1 MGTGGR
7 RDQTLERLPLN
18 RIVAMTRRKQVW
30 LAGFLAILAVIAIS
44 YFVIGDDT
52 EKAEAPSAGATSEVS
67 GLDSAAAAA
76 VPAAIKRRGS
86 LTVPMATF
94 YPPNEFLDA
103 DGKTIVGMG
112 PDLAR
117 ALGERMD
124 LRITLKGV
132 EFDTILSDLVA
143 GDYDMAISSF
153 TITDER
159 KGEADMV
166 SYFRAGSGFFS
177 NADAR
182 TDIAGIEDL
191 CGKSVAVASGVV
203 QVDDAEKQSEECV
216 SNGDKPVEVVEFDT
230 QAEAVDA
237 VRDNEVQLGIAD
249 SPVAAYLVKES
260 GGTLAKVGEDY
271 GLAPYGVLVN
281 QDSGLTDAVQLAM
294 QSLIDDGSYTQILE
308 RWGQGDGAVTRAQIN
323 P

>member
-1 MGTGGR
+1 MNTR
-7 RDQTLERLPLN
+7 SSKLITL
-18 RIVAMTRRKQVW
+18 
-30 LAGFLAILAVIAIS
+30 LAAVSLAVLAIG
-44 YFVIGDDT
+44 YFVIDDDT
-52 EKAEAPSAGATSEVS
+52 EKTEPSDAEQASAVGV
-67 GLDSAAAAA
+67 DPAAAAA
-76 VPAAIKRRGS
+76 VPEAIKRKGS

-103 DGKTIVGMG
+103 DGKTIIGMG

-117 ALGERMD
+117 AIGDRMGVK
-124 LRITLKGV
+124 TSLKSV
-132 EFDTILSDLVA
+132 DFDTILPDLVD
-143 GDYDMAISSF
+143 GDYDMAVSSF

-159 KGEADMV
+159 EAQADMV

-182 TDIAGIEDL
+182 TDIAGIQDL
-191 CGKSVAVASGVV
+191 CGKSVALASGVV
-203 QVDDAEKQSEECV
+203 QVDDAKRQSDECV

-237 VRDNEVQLGIAD
+237 VRNNDVQLGIAD
-249 SPVAAYLVKES
+249 SPVAAYLVKQS
-260 GGTLAKVGEDY
+260 GGALAKVGEDY

-281 QDSGLTDAVQLAM
+281 RDSGLAPAVQLAV
-294 QSLIDDGSYTQILE
+294 QSLIDDGTYADILA
-308 RWGQGDGAVTRAQIN
+308 RWGQESGAVARSRLN

>member
-1 MGTGGR
+1 MGIGVR
-7 RDQTLERLPLN
+7 RNQEIEYLPLTG
-18 RIVAMTRRKQVW
+18 IDAMTRRKQVW
-30 LAGFLAILAVIAIS
+30 LVGFLAILAVIAIS
-44 YFVIGDDT
+44 FFLVGDD
-52 EKAEAPSAGATSEVS
+52 AENTDAPAAGATSDVS
-67 GLDSAAAAA
+67 GPDSAAAAA

-94 YPPNEFLDA
+94 YPPNEFLDP
-103 DGKTIVGMG
+103 DGETIIGMG

-124 LRITLKGV
+124 LKIALKGV
-132 EFDTILSDLVA
+132 EFDTILPDLVA

-203 QVDDAEKQSEECV
+203 QADDAEKQSEECV
-216 SNGDKPVEVVEFDT
+216 SNGDKPVEVVEFET
-230 QAEAVDA
+230 QAEAVNA

-281 QDSGLTDAVQLAM
+281 RDSGLTDAVRLAM
-294 QSLIDDGSYTQILE
+294 QSLIDDGTYTRILE
-308 RWGQGDGAVTRAQIN
+308 RWGQEDGEVTRSRIN